1 MTLYTDNQYYEAII
15 QIRPKDKELE
25 TFIKNQIEKNDYV
38 FISKEETKKYGI
50 DLYINSLKFAKKLA
64 PLVKE
69 RFKVKPLF
77 STTLFGM
84 KDGRR
89 VYRLTVL
96 FRLERKR
103 RED

>member
-1 MTLYTDNQYYEAII
+1 MTLYTNNQYYEAKI

-25 TFIKNQIEKNDYV
+25 IFIKNEIDKNDYV
-38 FISKEETKKYGI
+38 FISKEEVKKYGI

-69 RFKVKPLF
+69 RFKVRPVF
-77 STTLFGM
+77 STALFGM
-84 KDGRR
+84 KDGRK